1 MSAMAAAVDAWTM
14 VHHLYGAYFFSVCG
28 MGLGETMMMALAWE
42 VFESTPVGIAVWQD
56 SGYEGNSW
64 RNAVVDIAATCS
76 GWLLAAM
83 RH

>member
-1 MSAMAAAVDAWTM
+1 
-14 VHHLYGAYFFSVCG
+14 